1 MTIIKFIGIIIKMFY
16 DIFICISDIVN
27 LPYKLLGI
35 AIGVPII
42 LLPIFVFTIKF
53 LVSKLKKISK

>member
-1 MTIIKFIGIIIKMFY
+1 MTIIKFIGVIIKMFY
-16 DIFICISDIVN
+16 DIFICISDIAN

-53 LVSKLKKISK
+53 VHKQLNSIK